1 MRKQIISAVLAALF
15 TTTISAQSI
24 NPLTQA
30 MLEGYAEILAAN
42 PNDYQTLY
50 ERAGQYYRL
59 SDYDRAATDILRAI
73 EHTPAKD
80 KEQLT
85 MEYQLAAD
93 IFMQTGN
100 YQRALEMADK
110 ALEGDPTSIP
120 MLYTKG
126 NICLHLKDYEGAQ
139 TCFGAIRRADARSQ
153 EAYFGLAQVAVA
165 RGNGTEADRLMKEAE
180 SCNPSS
186 WLTYARL
193 GDLCVELK
201 DYDRAATHY
210 LSAFGLAD
218 NSDRPVAS
226 LLSLARTDY
235 SAVANAL
242 DYAALKSENTVPLY
256 FLKGSIA
263 YATGHINDAYTALRQ
278 LAEMPEGNDGGVYRR
293 LADTCLALGRIE
305 EGEGYARKSVSLHPD
320 AESYITLSRLLMASA
335 KNDAAVEAA
344 QKAFTISKEGRG
356 ATMALAIAKME
367 NGDAEDAVTLL
378 NNAVMTDADDM
389 LPLMLRAYI
398 YNHKATKPRE
408 AVADYMR
415 VSRMDARTPA
425 EEMYRA
431 LAKTLNGRKLDG
443 DAAIQSAL
451 SKDGSA
457 EMLYQAAVYYAQTGQ
472 LEKSIEMR
480 DKARQ
485 AGYENDYLLS
495 GNGTA
500 NLSLKPLRHL

>member
-1 MRKQIISAVLAALF
+1 MKKIIISALLSASFAAAAF
-15 TTTISAQSI
+15 AQTI
-24 NPLTQA
+24 NPMTQA
-30 MLEGYAEILAAN
+30 MLEGYADILASN
-42 PNDYQTLY
+42 PNDYMTLY
-50 ERAGQYYRL
+50 ERAAQYYRL
-59 SDYDRAATDILRAI
+59 SDYDRAATDILRSI
-73 EHTPAKD
+73 ENTPAKD
-80 KEQLT
+80 TEQLT

-93 IFMQTGN
+93 IFMQTGDYN
-100 YQRALEMADK
+100 RALEMADK
-110 ALEGDPTSIP
+110 SLQAEPGSIP

-139 TCFGAIRRADARSQ
+139 NCFAAMRRADARSQ

-165 RGNGTEADRLMKEAE
+165 RGEGTEADRLMKEAE
-180 SCNPSS
+180 QCNPSS

-242 DYAALKSENTVPLY
+242 DYASIKSENTVPIY

-263 YATGHINDAYTALRQ
+263 YATGHLNDAYTALRQ
-278 LAEMPEGNDGGVYRR
+278 LTELPDGKDGGVYRK
-293 LADTCLALGRIE
+293 LADACLALGRTD
-305 EGEGYARKSVSLHPD
+305 EGVEAAQRAVSLHPD
-320 AESYITLSRLLMASA
+320 AESYITLSKLLAASG

-344 QKAFTISKEGRG
+344 DKAVTISKEGRR
-356 ATMALAIAKME
+356 AVVALAEAKME
-367 NGDAEDAVTLL
+367 AGDADGALTLL
-378 NNAVMTDADDM
+378 NNAVMTDADDL
-389 LPLMLRAYI
+389 LPLMLRAYL
-398 YNHKATKPRE
+398 YNHKLAKPRE

-425 EEMYRA
+425 EEMYKA

-443 DAAIQSAL
+443 DAAISAAL
-451 SKDGSA
+451 GKDGSA

-472 LEKSIEMR
+472 LEKAVEMR

-485 AGYENDYLLS
+485 AGYENEYLLS
-495 GNGTA
+495 GNGLA
-500 NLSLKPLRHL
+500 NLTLKPLRHL